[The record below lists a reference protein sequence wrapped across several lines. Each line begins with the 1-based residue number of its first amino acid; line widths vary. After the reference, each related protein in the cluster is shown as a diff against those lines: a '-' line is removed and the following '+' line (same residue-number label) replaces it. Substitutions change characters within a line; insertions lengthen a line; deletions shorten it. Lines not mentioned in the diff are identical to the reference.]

1 MFVLNIF
8 IHHKHNLTHLITKKL
23 EVSQNYEYVQIFTF
37 SQ

>member
-1 MFVLNIF
+1 MKIP
-8 IHHKHNLTHLITKKL
+8 KHNLTNLIKKKS